1 MLPVAKKRRVETK
14 VPYTG
19 TRSAFRRRI
28 QYARKSAGRSRIRS
42 RVDRN
47 CHSFRRMAQSFTEDV
62 TGTGL
67 SGAMTFSLGD
77 TLGASEFDVLYD
89 RFMITAV
96 VVKIRIVNNPDNTMA
111 LNNSGVNPLT
121 GTRWVSTNWYPRL
134 FYCKDYDD
142 NSAETLAQL
151 RERAKTKMVVLKPNM
166 YHKIVIRPAALV
178 QTYYTA
184 LGSGYAPKWKQWI
197 DMAQKDLPHYGLK
210 YNIDCSG
217 QNPDDNQPFKVE
229 FEKQYFFKCKDV
241 R

>member
-19 TRSAFRRRI
+19 TRSSFRRRI

-47 CHSFRRMAQSFTEDV
+47 CHSFRRMAQPIYEDV
-62 TGTGL
+62 SGTGL
-67 SGAMTFSLGD
+67 SGALTFSLGD

-89 RFMITAV
+89 RFMLTV
-96 VVKIRIVNNPDNTMA
+96 VVIKVRLVTNPDSTWG
-111 LNNSGVNPLT
+111 LNGAT
-121 GTRWVSTNWYPRL
+121 GSVDTRQGTNWFPRL

-166 YHKIVIRPAALV
+166 YHKIVVRPAALV

-210 YNIDCSG
+210 YNVDCSG
-217 QNPDDNQPFKVE
+217 LNPTDTQPFKIE